1 MGSMKKTLATVLSAL
16 VCYSLLLV
24 CEIDI
29 DRPGKA
35 NGKYRIQ
42 LTSADVSRAPGVLL
56 RRPDPQLTPREV
68 VAIQLHALKSPGKE
82 NQGITTCF
90 EFASP
95 SNRQSTGPLPRFL
108 KMVKSPPY
116 GTLVEHHSARVLHV
130 EADGTQGLVL
140 VQIIDREMQAGA
152 FLFALS
158 KQNEDPY
165 EGCWMTDSV
174 VPVPVPPSRRPPPV
188 EA

>member
-1 MGSMKKTLATVLSAL
+1 MGSMRKTVATVLSAL
-16 VCYSLLLV
+16 VCCSLLLV

-35 NGKYRIQ
+35 IAKHRIQ

-82 NQGITTCF
+82 DQGITTCF

-116 GTLVEHHSARVLHV
+116 GTLVEHHSARVLRV
-130 EADGTQGLVL
+130 EADDTRGLVL
-140 VQIIDREMQAGA
+140 VQIIDRQMQPGA

-165 EGCWMTDSV
+165 KGCWMTDSV

>member
-1 MGSMKKTLATVLSAL
+1 MRKTLSMALSSL

-24 CEIDI
+24 WAIDVEQP
-29 DRPGKA
+29 RKS
-35 NGKYRIQ
+35 NGKHRIQ
-42 LTSADVSRAPGVLL
+42 LTSADASRAPGVLL

-68 VAIQLHALKSPGKE
+68 VAIQLTALKSPGKE
-82 NQGITTCF
+82 DQGITTCF

-130 EADGTQGLVL
+130 ETDGARSLVL
-140 VQIIDREMQAGA
+140 VHLIDRQMQPGA

-165 EGCWMTDSV
+165 KDCWMTDSV